1 MHDIGIFSWNLH
13 ILIAI
18 DNQGWLRD
26 KGHIILRLSAP
37 AFDGLQLGQK
47 SWDLHGLVCILSFS
61 LTHTTQNFFSFQ
73 SACFIV
79 IVEDVAFRVDP
90 LQTSLQHVAEGFSC
104 HLIDFDTA
112 TRTCSCKNQAVD
124 QGTVK
129 TDDFLGD
136 KTTHRKTEQI
146 DFLMAQGLDNGNS
159 LLCHSWNSRSYL
171 ALTGSDA
178 RQV

>member
-1 MHDIGIFSWNLH
+1 MH

-26 KGHIILRLSAP
+26 KGHIILRISTP
-37 AFDGLQLGQK
+37 AFDSLQLGQK
-47 SWDLHGLVCILSFS
+47 SWNIHGLVCISRPS

-73 SACFIV
+73 APRFIV
-79 IVEDVAFRVDP
+79 IVEDVAFGIHP
-90 LQTSLQHVAEGFSC
+90 LETSLQHVAEGFSC

-112 TRTCSCKNQAVD
+112 ARTCSCKNQAVD

-136 KTTHRKTEQI
+136 KTTHRKTEQV
-146 DFLMAQGLDNGNS
+146 DFLMAQGLNNGNG
-159 LLCHSWNSRSYL
+159 LLSHSWNSRSYL
-171 ALTGSDA
+171 ALTGSHT